1 MLAPLR
7 KRGYGAE
14 SAREYSLIDA
24 KTGFS
29 PRKFLR
35 GIGVR
40 QVRLACGFVLFSYLL
55 SHFINHSL
63 GNISLDAM
71 EYGLWF
77 HMTWWQ
83 SPLGT
88 LLLYPALAVHASLG
102 LWALYQRRHF
112 RWKAIEIVQLA
123 FGLSIPAL
131 LCGHL
136 IAQRLG
142 VTLYGL
148 QRSYAQTLYNL
159 WVARPEFGVLQVTV
173 LTVAWIHGC
182 IGLYLWLRMKR
193 FFPRVAPVLLGAA
206 VLLPVLALLGF
217 YQQGRTIRQLAQ
229 QPEWRAQ
236 VLTPA
241 RTGTAAQRANLV
253 QLRDY
258 FLLAY
263 AGAIGLVFAAR
274 GARAWRERR
283 GGMVRLTY
291 PDRTIRVP
299 RGLSVLEASFRYKV
313 PHASV
318 CGGKGRCSTC
328 RIRII
333 GDRSRLPKPSARESF
348 VLDRVGAS
356 VDPAVRLAC
365 QLRPQTDISLVP
377 ILPPQASTS
386 FVYGKS
392 RIHLGEE
399 RYVVCMFVDMR
410 GSTKMAEKRLP
421 FDTVFIINRFLAA
434 VSQAVI
440 EAGGQPNQY
449 LGDGLFALFGL
460 DTDPATACR
469 QALNAAAMVA
479 GNVDHLNSVFA
490 DAERDPIRFGIG
502 MHAGEVIVGDIGYRD
517 AVVFTALGDTV
528 NVTSRL
534 EAMTKELGCQVVLS
548 DELCNTAGIAADA
561 LPSTEVAIRG
571 RADPLIVRT
580 VANAAMLAS
589 MIDSRPPASQ
599 SAARAGGEPLLEGGP
614 EPAGTLLEAARIPP
628 A

>member
-1 MLAPLR
+1 M
-7 KRGYGAE
+7 
-14 SAREYSLIDA
+14 ID
-24 KTGFS
+24 KLGLS
-29 PRKFLR
+29 RPKFLR
-35 GIGVR
+35 AIGVR
-40 QVRLACGFVLFSYLL
+40 QVRLACGFVLFTYLL

-63 GNISLDAM
+63 GNISLAAM

-83 SPLGT
+83 SPIGT

-112 RWKAIEIVQLA
+112 RWKAIELVQLI

-136 IAQRLG
+136 IGQRLG

-159 WVARPEFGVLQVTV
+159 WVARPDLAVIQVT
-173 LTVAWIHGC
+173 LLLVAWIHCC

-217 YQQGRTIRQLAQ
+217 YQQGRNIAQLAR
-229 QPEWRAQ
+229 QPEWRAE

-241 RTGTAAQRANLV
+241 RVGTAAQRASFV
-253 QLRDY
+253 QLRNY
-258 FLLAY
+258 FLLGW
-263 AGAIGLVFAAR
+263 AGAIGLVFVAR
-274 GARAWRERR
+274 GARTLRERR
-283 GGMVRLTY
+283 HGLVRLTY

-333 GDRSRLPKPSARESF
+333 GDRSKLPKPSARESF
-348 VLDRVGAS
+348 VLERVGAS
-356 VDPAVRLAC
+356 ADPAVRLAC

-377 ILPPQASTS
+377 ILPPQVNTAFTH
-386 FVYGKS
+386 GKS

-410 GSTKMAEKRLP
+410 GSTEMAEKRLP
-421 FDTVFIINRFLAA
+421 FDTVFIVNRFLAA

-440 EAGGQPNQY
+440 EAGGEPNQY

-460 DTDPATACR
+460 DAEPAVACR

-479 GNVDHLNSVFA
+479 GNVDHLNRVFA
-490 DAERDPIRFGIG
+490 EAERDPIRFGIG
-502 MHAGEVIVGDIGYRD
+502 IHAGEAIIGDIGYRD
-517 AVVFTALGDTV
+517 QVVFTALGDTV
-528 NVTSRL
+528 NVTARL
-534 EAMTKELGCQVVLS
+534 EAMTKELACQVVLS
-548 DELCNTAGIAADA
+548 EELCKTAGLAMDA
-561 LPSTEVAIRG
+561 LPSIEVAIRG

-580 VANAAMLAS
+580 VADAAMLATA
-589 MIDSRPPASQ
+589 IDVRSPAE
-599 SAARAGGEPLLEGGP
+599 AAAPGPRAGAMTDAP
-614 EPAGTLLEAARIPP
+614 IP
-628 A
+628 

>member
-1 MLAPLR
+1 
-7 KRGYGAE
+7 
-14 SAREYSLIDA
+14 LIKA
-24 KTGFS
+24 TTGFS
-29 PRKFLR
+29 LPKFLR

-55 SHFINHSL
+55 SHFTNHSL

-83 SPLGT
+83 SPVGT
-88 LLLYPALAVHASLG
+88 LLLYPALAVHALLG

-136 IAQRLG
+136 IGQRLG

-159 WVARPEFGVLQVTV
+159 WVARPDFGVLQVTV

-236 VLTPA
+236 TLTLA

-258 FLLAY
+258 FLFSY

-274 GARAWRERR
+274 GVRAWRERR
-283 GGMVRLTY
+283 RGLIRLTY

-328 RIRII
+328 RIRVI
-333 GDRSRLPKPSARESF
+333 GNRSGLPKPSARESF
-348 VLDRVGAS
+348 VLERIGAS
-356 VDPAVRLAC
+356 ADPAVRLAC
-365 QLRPQTDISLVP
+365 QLRPQTDIAVVP
-377 ILPPQASTS
+377 ILSPQVSTS
-386 FVYGKS
+386 FAYGKA
-392 RIHLGEE
+392 RMHLGEE
-399 RYVVCMFVDMR
+399 RCLVCMFVDMR
-410 GSTKMAEKRLP
+410 GSTTMAEKRLP

-434 VSQAVI
+434 VSQAVM
-440 EAGGQPNQY
+440 EAGGQCNQY
-449 LGDGLFALFGL
+449 LGDGLLALFGL

-479 GNVDHLNSVFA
+479 GNVDHLNSMFG
-490 DAERDPIRFGIG
+490 DTERDPIRFGIG
-502 MHAGEVIVGDIGYRD
+502 IHAGEVIVGDIGYRD
-517 AVVFTALGDTV
+517 KIVFTALGDAV
-528 NVTSRL
+528 NVTARL

-548 DELCNTAGIAADA
+548 DELCRMAGIAADA
-561 LPSTEVAIRG
+561 LPCTEVAIRG

-580 VANAAMLAS
+580 VADASMLAS
-589 MIDSRPPASQ
+589 LIH
-599 SAARAGGEPLLEGGP
+599 AAPDAGGQPLLESSAP
-614 EPAGTLLEAARIPP
+614 AAGTREGPRTAPIP
-628 A
+628 